1 MITFVETLDEANAFM
16 RWLGERRTVLA
27 IDTETGG
34 LDWWKVALRLV
45 QFADSTGQAYVI
57 PYDAGGW
64 GGIARE
70 ALQRYIGQLVMHNA
84 KFDRHMLDRA
94 AGVQLG
100 PTSRIDDTSLMAHVL
115 DTQSPMALKQLAKM
129 KLDAS
134 ADTMQGALDTAMAK
148 QGWGY
153 GDIPMDFQVYWAYAA
168 TDAIWTAQLWDLF
181 VPQLRQRNLWDVY
194 TLDLHA
200 NDVLLRMEDRGVQ
213 LDRDYC
219 STTLRDLRDWLAE
232 ADRWVRE
239 NYGISAT
246 SNKQL
251 ADALTAQGVV
261 LTRQTPGG
269 DISVDAEALSPIQHP
284 LAQTALRIRQLQK
297 VCSTYL
303 DNFMHIA
310 DQDDVIHPSIRCLG
324 AKTGRM
330 SMSEP
335 NLQNL
340 PRDHVDRP
348 EAIAVRNCLV
358 PREGNVL
365 VLADFEQIE
374 QRMMAH
380 FIAQTVH
387 DTAMVEAFQR
397 GGDFF
402 TNMAIRIYGDPSI
415 VKRDPRRQMTKNASY
430 AKGYGAGTAKFA
442 WTAGVDFVTA
452 DVFMQQFDATY
463 PGVRAF
469 QKYVDD
475 LAHQRRRDEGVMYVR
490 SPFGRIH
497 KPDEH
502 KAYTL
507 VNYLIQGTAG
517 DVLKM
522 KLVELAGAGLGDYM
536 VLPIHDE
543 VVFDV
548 PYTEARHVVDTCRQ
562 VMPELRMFTVPLTVG
577 VDVVARMGHKFTEE
591 FIDV

>member
-1 MITFVETLDEANAFM
+1 MITFVESLDEANEFF
-16 RWLGERRTVLA
+16 RWLGERRSVLA

-34 LDWWKVALRLV
+34 LEWWKVPLRLV
-45 QFADSTGQAYVI
+45 QFGDSTGQCFVV

-64 GGIARE
+64 GGLARE
-70 ALQRYIGQLVMHNA
+70 ALQRYTGQLVMHNA
-84 KFDRHMLDRA
+84 KFDRHMLERA
-94 AGVQLG
+94 AGIKLG

-115 DTQSPMALKQLAKM
+115 DTQSPTALKQLAKM
-129 KLDAS
+129 KLNRTADA
-134 ADTMQGALDTAMAK
+134 MQEALDTAMAK
-148 QGWGY
+148 QHWGY
-153 GDIPMDFQVYWAYAA
+153 GDIPMDFKVYWAYAA
-168 TDAIWTAQLWDLF
+168 TDAIWTAQLWDMF
-181 VPQLRQRNLWDVY
+181 VPQLRERQLWDIY

-200 NDVLLRMEDRGVQ
+200 NDVLLSMEDRGVRV
-213 LDRDYC
+213 DREYC
-219 STTLRDLRDWLAE
+219 TKEYRELE
-232 ADRWVRE
+232 AWIGEAQRWVKQ

-251 ADALTAQGVV
+251 ADALIAQGVV
-261 LTRQTPGG
+261 LTKQTPGG

-284 LAQTALRIRQLQK
+284 LAQTALRVRQLQK
-297 VCSTYL
+297 VSSTYL
-303 DNFMHIA
+303 KNFLELA
-310 DQDDVIHPSIRCLG
+310 DDQDLLHPSIRCLG

-330 SMSEP
+330 SMAEP

-340 PRDHVDRP
+340 PRDYATRP
-348 EAIAVRNCLV
+348 EAIAVRNCLI

-365 VLADFEQIE
+365 VMADFDQIE

-380 FIAQTVH
+380 FVWQTVH
-387 DTAMVEAFQR
+387 DSAMVEEFMR

-402 TNMAIRIYGDPSI
+402 TNMAIRIYGDASI
-415 VKRDPRRQMTKNASY
+415 VKKDPRRQMTKNASY
-430 AKGYGAGTAKFA
+430 AKGYGAGVAKFA
-442 WTAGVDFVTA
+442 WTAGIDFETA
-452 DVFMQQFDATY
+452 DTFMTAFDSTY
-463 PGVRAF
+463 PGVRQF
-469 QKYVDD
+469 QQYVDS
-475 LAHQRRRDEGVMYVR
+475 LAHQRKRDEGVMYVR
-490 SPFGRIH
+490 SPFGRVH

-502 KAYTL
+502 KVYTL

-522 KLVELAGAGLGDYM
+522 KLVELAAAGLGDYM

-548 PYTEARHVVDTCRQ
+548 PREQARHVVDTCKRI
-562 VMPELRMFTVPLTVG
+562 MPETELFTVPLTVG